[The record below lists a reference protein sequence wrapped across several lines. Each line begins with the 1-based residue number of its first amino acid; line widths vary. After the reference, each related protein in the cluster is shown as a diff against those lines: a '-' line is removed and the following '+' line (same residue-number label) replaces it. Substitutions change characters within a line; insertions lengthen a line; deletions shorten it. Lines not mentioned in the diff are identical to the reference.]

1 MPGPQPAAPPGG
13 QQPASQAPA
22 LAKQAAASDEPA
34 SALPEKQAAASDEP
48 ASALPELRPPGAPR
62 PAPYAAEG
70 GALPQ
75 AAVCSQAPGGP
86 EAAPPQLPHAPPLSH
101 TKPVSSYDRPMQYRG
116 PMSPWTLPLSP
127 SAGRSYASGWADSNS
142 IGGVRPQLP
151 SIPGLPSS
159 VCIARLA
166 SVPNQLSFHPPPLPF
181 PIRVPLP
188 YPSSLP
194 APPFQARPI
203 SSASPPP
210 CPPCPIGTLCVN
222 LFLVDRAMQCVDRA
236 MQCAMHTLRASS
248 GGPQSCAA
256 PVARLP
262 IQVHL

>member
-159 VCIARLA
+159 VCVARLA
-166 SVPNQLSFHPPPLPF
+166 SVPNELCLHGP
-181 PIRVPLP
+181 
-188 YPSSLP
+188 
-194 APPFQARPI
+194 
-203 SSASPPP
+203 
-210 CPPCPIGTLCVN
+210 LCVK
-222 LFLVDRAMQCVDRA
+222 LVDRAMQCT
-236 MQCAMHTLRASS
+236 MHTLCASS